1 MFVVYSDQSDSYEYL
16 SRFKDSKD
24 SNIFFPHKNITKNI
38 QQIIVSHQNNKQ
50 ISLTKK
56 KEYMNIQLTQQ
67 YSHETSK

>member
-1 MFVVYSDQSDSYEYL
+1 MVHVQILLIQD
-16 SRFKDSKD
+16 SRFKD